1 MRIQKTDAIILR
13 NQNNA
18 LIPSGFPSF
27 DEQCGLRL
35 SELILVG
42 GEASIGKT
50 TFVNSLAIR
59 ALNSLISSMVI
70 VCDQTYEMYV
80 EKISAMSREIT
91 GDDIIRTKP
100 LTTYENIKASI
111 RTNAIKRN
119 VKLFVIDYLQ
129 MLGYLRSKNESEVSF
144 YERVCREL
152 KNLAKELEICI
163 VLVVQFNLAQNKN
176 GYPRPDSS
184 RILGG
189 EGIVQIADTILLLY
203 RPNYYGRQHKYR
215 KDIPD
220 HVTEV
225 IIDKGRNGGIST
237 FFVDYKN
244 EMYFE
249 YQAKR
254 DEDTV

>member
-27 DEQCGLRL
+27 DEQYGLRL

-80 EKISAMSREIT
+80 EKINAMSREIT
-91 GDDIIRTKP
+91 GDNIIRTKP

-129 MLGYLRSKNESEVSF
+129 MLDYLRSKNESEVSF

-163 VLVVQFNLAQNKN
+163 VLVVQFNRRQDKN
-176 GYPRPDSS
+176 SDPRPDKS

-225 IIDKGRNGGIST
+225 IIDKGRNIGGTGT

-244 EMYFE
+244 EQFFE
-249 YQAKR
+249 YQTKR
-254 DEDTV
+254 DE